1 MRLRILASHIPIL
14 IRAAASVRFPFC
26 RKNGLFAVLTI
37 CLGLFMGAHPAQ
49 AQCTPVEIAS
59 TAMASGSLSVGDCTI
74 AQLGI
79 DPQDLSFVDVYSVT
93 LVEDGFL
100 TVTLDSAQFDAF
112 LGIFD
117 STLTQ
122 LVAGDDD
129 GGGDSNSRVWAV
141 PIPAG
146 TYLILANSFLDGQ
159 TGGYTLN
166 TLFELSGN
174 PECAIQVALPSTAI
188 ADDSLSTT
196 DCTIA
201 QLGID
206 GGDGSSVDQY
216 RVELPTGGPLTI
228 LLESVAFDAFLWL
241 FDETLTNVLAVDDDG
256 AGGTD
261 STLQDIQLDPGTY
274 IILANSC
281 CSGHTGPYT
290 LTLIPEPSILLLRLA
305 AVGTLIALAR
315 SRKRRR

>member
-1 MRLRILASHIPIL
+1 MRLRILACHVPIL
-14 IRAAASVRFPFC
+14 IRAVAGVRFSFW
-26 RKNGLFAVLTI
+26 RYNGLFAVLTI
-37 CLGLFMGAHPAQ
+37 CFGSFTGVHAAQ

-74 AQLGI
+74 AQLEI
-79 DPQDLSFVDVYSVT
+79 DPENLSFVDVYSVT

-100 TVTLDSAQFDAF
+100 TVTLDSAEFDAF

-117 STLTQ
+117 STLTE
-122 LVAGDDD
+122 LVAADDD
-129 GGGDSNSRVWAV
+129 GGDDVNSRVWAV
-141 PIPAG
+141 PVPAG
-146 TYLILANSFLDGQ
+146 TYLILANSFFDGE
-159 TGGYTLN
+159 TGEYTLN

-174 PECAIQVALPSTAI
+174 PKCAIQVALPSTAI
-188 ADDSLSTT
+188 ADDFLTAT

-206 GGDGSSVDQY
+206 GGDGSAVHQY

-241 FDETLTNVLAVDDDG
+241 FDETLTNVLAVDDNG
-256 AGGTD
+256 AGGTN

-274 IILANSC
+274 IILANTFSEQ
-281 CSGHTGPYT
+281 TGGYT
-290 LTLIPEPSILLLRLA
+290 LTLIPEPSVLLLRLA
-305 AVGTLIALAR
+305 AVVTLTALAR
-315 SRKRRR
+315 LRKRRR